1 MNETIEILKSIEKR
15 LDVIENHLGIVKTD
29 CSKMGEHIQF
39 VENTYQ
45 ILRTPLNY
53 IMGRVPCKSK
63 EQLPMLKE
71 KVGKSNINIE
81 EVAIELAGF

>member
-1 MNETIEILKSIEKR
+1 MDEVVSILKSMEKR
-15 LDVIENHLGIVKTD
+15 LDIIENHLGIVKTD

-53 IMGRVPCKSK
+53 IMGKVPSK
-63 EQLPMLKE
+63 TNEQLPPLKE
-71 KVGKSNINIE
+71 KLLEIKNNGE
-81 EVAIELAGF
+81 Q